1 MVRRGEWLVI
11 ETCLDM
17 AQTLTRRRPSFPP
30 RRRVDATLDG
40 VSLARRI
47 SLALALALAVV
58 DAAPSAS
65 ATTLFTR
72 EAFSL
77 SSLQPQLTLALALV
91 LTLSH
96 LQLRI
101 LSSSILRLI
110 SHSHPNFTL
119 LPRTLASPES
129 PSCGQASKVRH
140 GSVSVETST
149 KPREFQAGVVKSRDL
164 DFDHRKKKIK
174 NRDQDMR

>member
-1 MVRRGEWLVI
+1 VSGPTRG
-11 ETCLDM
+11 M
-17 AQTLTRRRPSFPP
+17 AGHRNVFGHGPNVDKEKAFFSPSAAGGCDIGW
-30 RRRVDATLDG
+30 RVSSSSD
-40 VSLARRI
+40 
-47 SLALALALAVV
+47 ALAVA

-65 ATTLFTR
+65 ATTLFAR

-110 SHSHPNFTL
+110 SYGHPNFTL

-129 PSCGQASKVRH
+129 PSCGQASKARKCV
-140 GSVSVETST
+140 
-149 KPREFQAGVVKSRDL
+149 SRDV
-164 DFDHRKKKIK
+164 DKTARVSS
-174 NRDQDMR
+174 RGRQVP

>member
-1 MVRRGEWLVI
+1 
-11 ETCLDM
+11 M

-65 ATTLFTR
+65 ATTLFAR

-77 SSLQPQLTLALALV
+77 SSLQPQLTLALPLALALV

-110 SHSHPNFTL
+110 SHGHPNFTL

-149 KPREFQAGVVKSRDL
+149 KPREFQAGVIKSRDL